1 MNLVLEEMKNEHLSE
16 DSREQ
21 TKINKHT
28 KVKESSQGH
37 IDRGKGSAFST
48 VPGLLPYIFQAGMAP
63 TEVWRI
69 VMIQQWKRSYPGK
82 SNDIS
87 SNGKA
92 SSLVISTNNWITW

>member
-63 TEVWRI
+63 TEV
-69 VMIQQWKRSYPGK
+69 
-82 SNDIS
+82 
-87 SNGKA
+87 
-92 SSLVISTNNWITW
+92 